1 MILSNEEIEDACE
14 YVGLD
19 PEAFA
24 EALRYTQHKR
34 KWLAEQNQSKGSGGS
49 NESSS

>member
-1 MILSNEEIEDACE
+1 MILSTEEIEDACE

-24 EALRYTQHKR
+24 EALRYTEHKR
-34 KWLAEQNQSKGSGGS
+34 KWLAEQNATKGSEGL
-49 NESSS
+49 E